1 MWRTGCICPQGSLYA
16 RFSDRSTPRRSSSNA
31 AVKSWSSPF
40 SLARNCLL
48 YSISPSRIA
57 ELTFSI
63 EGPSEGS

>member
-16 RFSDRSTPRRSSSNA
+16 RFSDRSTPRRSSSKA

-48 YSISPSRIA
+48 LDLALEDGGIDVQYR
-57 ELTFSI
+57 
-63 EGPSEGS
+63 GSF